1 MNTISGSSSFRVD
14 GRIAAIG
21 IVMLCAGMIAV
32 GAALEHQAIIAI
44 AALLAIPSAVLM
56 FVRPD
61 AAVPVVLFVLYS
73 NAAVVAVRFHGVP
86 TIAAM
91 LVPVPLLIPLFWN
104 IVLRNQTVVITST
117 LPWILLFVGWQLI
130 CAMVS
135 ADSEKSVNGVLVT
148 VLEGLLIYLLI
159 TNAVRTPQ
167 VMRTAMWGLVAA
179 GAFMGSVSAY
189 QQATGSFDTNVGGF
203 GQISEGGG
211 FEVSTG
217 NTTVR
222 QFRLCGPIGEQ
233 NRYAQVMLMLIPL
246 ALARVLTERTNGL
259 RLMALA
265 AAGLIALGCGLTF
278 SRSGAIA
285 FVLML
290 LVGLAVRFVSRRQV
304 AVAFVGGLVLLLIIP
319 QYRTRLGTIPSAIGV
334 FGTTNAREERPDGA
348 ILGRATEMLAAA
360 RMAIDH
366 PLCGVGPDLSGT
378 FTREYGQL
386 AGLRALE
393 GDRETHCL
401 YLEVAAETGVPG
413 FLLFIGMLSTSI
425 RSLLGS
431 RHQICGLRQELEP
444 IVSGFLLALT
454 GYLTMGLFLH
464 MSYVRYFWL
473 MLAMADACTT
483 VALSLQNQTSN
494 HAIGEVV
501 T

>member
-1 MNTISGSSSFRVD
+1 MTAIFSNSSSRLD
-14 GRIAAIG
+14 GRIIAI
-21 IVMLCAGMIAV
+21 ILVLLCAGMIAA
-32 GAALEHQAIIAI
+32 GAALEHQPIITV
-44 AALLAIPSAVLM
+44 AALLAIPAMILM
-56 FVRPD
+56 FVLPD
-61 AAVPVVLFVLYS
+61 LAVPVVLFVMYS

-86 TIAAM
+86 TFAAM

-104 IVLRNQTVVITST
+104 IILRNQTVVITPA

-135 ADSEKSVNGVLVT
+135 VDSEKSVNGVLET

-167 VMRTAMWGLVAA
+167 VMRAAMWALVAA

-189 QQATGSFDTNVGGF
+189 QQSTGSFDTNVGGF
-203 GQISEGGG
+203 GQVSEGEG
-211 FEVSTG
+211 FDVATGSTI
-217 NTTVR
+217 VQQR
-222 QFRLCGPIGEQ
+222 RLCGPIGEQ
-233 NRYAQVMLMLIPL
+233 NRYAQVMLMLIPV
-246 ALARVLTERTNGL
+246 ALACVLTEKTNGL
-259 RLMALA
+259 RLLALT
-265 AAGLIALGCGLTF
+265 AAGLTALGCGLTF

-290 LVGLAVRFVSRRQV
+290 LVGLAVRFVSRRQIA
-304 AVAFVGGLVLLLIIP
+304 AVFVGGLLLLLIIP
-319 QYRTRLGTIPSAIGV
+319 QYRTRLATIPTALGV
-334 FGTTNAREERPDGA
+334 FGTTNARDEEPDGA

-366 PLCGVGPDLSGT
+366 PFFGVGPDLSGT

-386 AGLRALE
+386 GGLRALE

-401 YLEVAAETGVPG
+401 YLEIAAETGVPG
-413 FLLFIGMLSTSI
+413 FLLFTGMLSASV
-425 RSLLGS
+425 RSLL
-431 RHQICGLRQELEP
+431 RIRRQICGGRPELEP

-454 GYLTMGLFLH
+454 GYLAMGLFLH

-483 VALSLQNQTSN
+483 VALSLKSQTSN
-494 HAIGEVV
+494 HPMREVV